1 MTAWWLTGDTRA
13 VMAQLPA
20 GSVDLC
26 LFSPPFLAL
35 RSYLPDDDPAKADEI
50 GSEANPAEFID
61 TLLDVTE
68 ACARLLAPHGTLCV
82 ELGDTY
88 SGSGGAGGDYAEN
101 GLRDGQAKFSGSKRQ
116 GNQRNDKV
124 EMAAQGIIGTTSGE
138 RAKAFGGWP
147 LPKSLA
153 LIPEAYRMALA
164 YGRNPHNGRTTD
176 PWRIRNVIRWVRPN
190 PPVGALGDKF
200 RPATSEMVVACKA
213 KDRWFDLDAVRTPHA
228 AASVTRSTSSA
239 PRRMTS
245 RVHATPGGD
254 RESGGADGAPLD
266 INPAGAP
273 PLDWW
278 DEIADIYQTAI
289 ETCAGDVRDG
299 AKVARSI
306 IAERYGSDAWEI
318 SPGGYSGTHY
328 AVFPP
333 ELCVKPIEAMCP
345 RRVCRTC
352 GKPSRRLVD
361 TEQVL
366 HRADRADRKPYGPGS
381 MAEGYQKRS
390 TSVTTTTGWSTCGCP
405 GADGIRL
412 DGYHTGTGWRPGIV
426 LDPFGG
432 SGTTASV
439 ASGHSRDSIS
449 IDLDRRNA
457 DLARDRIGMWFAEIT
472 PADIA
477 AGWMPHNPLSR

>member
-1 MTAWWLTGDTRA
+1 VTAWWITGDTRK

-35 RSYLPDDDPAKADEI
+35 RSYLDPDDPAKPLEI

-88 SGSGGAGGDYAEN
+88 SGSGGAGGDYADD
-101 GLRDGQAKFSGSKRQ
+101 GLRAGQAKFRQ
-116 GNQRNDKV
+116 ERKNGRNDKV
-124 EMAAQGIIGTTSGE
+124 EMAAHGIVGTTSGE

-147 LPKSLA
+147 QSKSLA

-213 KDRWFDLDAVRTPHA
+213 KDRWFDLDAVRTAHKYDPA
-228 AASVTRSTSSA
+228 KTTGNGYTKGN
-239 PRRMTS
+239 P
-245 RVHATPGGD
+245 
-254 RESGGADGAPLD
+254 SGAGEDNAMPS
-266 INPAGAP
+266 NPAGAP

-352 GKPSRRLVD
+352 SKPSRRLVGEA
-361 TEQVL
+361 TY
-366 HRADRADRKPYGPGS
+366 HRNDSDKVPARLAKSNGS
-381 MAEGYQKRS
+381 RIAEGVNQHHNADGAN
-390 TSVTTTTGWSTCGCP
+390 TSVTRQTTTTGWSTCGCP

-412 DGYHTGTGWRPGIV
+412 DGYHTGPGWRPGIV

-472 PADIA
+472 EADIA